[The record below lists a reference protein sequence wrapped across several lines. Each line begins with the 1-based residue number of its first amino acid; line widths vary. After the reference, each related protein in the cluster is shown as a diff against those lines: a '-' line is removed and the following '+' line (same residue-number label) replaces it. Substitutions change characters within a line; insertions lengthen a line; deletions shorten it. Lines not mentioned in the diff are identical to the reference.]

1 MTEKEEILELYK
13 VMVGT
18 ITAAE
23 ARRQRVNAVFTTL
36 MVAVFGAAGVID
48 NFDFL
53 YASIFAIILSLLW
66 FAQLVY
72 FKWLAEAKFC
82 VIDQLEQRLSYKP
95 FQVEWS
101 HMQSRLWKIPLT
113 RLELFVPLLFLLS
126 SLAYAFVCIKQIFCL
141 DS

>member
-1 MTEKEEILELYK
+1 MGEKEEILELYK

-23 ARRQRVNAVFTTL
+23 ARRQRVNATFTTL

-48 NFDFL
+48 GFDFL
-53 YASIFAIILSLLW
+53 YASIFAIILSLAW
-66 FAQLVY
+66 YTQLLY

-113 RLELFVPLLFLLS
+113 RLELFLPLLFLVA
-126 SLAYAFVCIKQIFCL
+126 SLAYALLCALQFLIN
-141 DS
+141 S